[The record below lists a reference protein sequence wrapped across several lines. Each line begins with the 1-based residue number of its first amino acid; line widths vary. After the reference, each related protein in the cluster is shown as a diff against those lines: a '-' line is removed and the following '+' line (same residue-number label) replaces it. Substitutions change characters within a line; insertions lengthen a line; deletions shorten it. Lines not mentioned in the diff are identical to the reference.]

1 MKYSI
6 ILPTLNAVQYLP
18 NCVETIVSQDYD
30 DYELII
36 SNNCSDD
43 GTAAYLKTLE
53 ENAHIKVIQ
62 PKERLPLGEHWNF
75 AIAHARGE
83 WLFGIGSD
91 DGVMPYF
98 FEILDKL
105 TENAK
110 KNNLKIIKCS
120 RAYYFW
126 EGLAELYGNAFIT
139 YYAKPDIKILST
151 KEILYKVLYADP
163 SFFFDLPQMYTT
175 AIFHRSIIEKSK
187 NNKTGKII
195 QDGRAH
201 DISLGVIGCLCE
213 NYYLYCDIPFG
224 WVGSSST
231 SIGSCVAEHTEK
243 LTINSLHEYINNHK
257 DIYYNNYI
265 HTDKTINSGNLF
277 LASNIQNLLK
287 NDYTQFQIP
296 DFCMVDK
303 EENILKLLQATYY
316 DIISSKKNL
325 QFRLHFFWDL
335 LEHKNI
341 SKEFFLEYI
350 QQKFKS
356 TTIKKK
362 VSLLL
367 NIPRKILGK
376 IRRLMKKTLYVEI
389 VQKYDDPERFDNM
402 FAVNN
407 WLLNNPKIKKML
419 NTIK

>member
-1 MKYSI
+1 M
-6 ILPTLNAVQYLP
+6 
-18 NCVETIVSQDYD
+18 
-30 DYELII
+30 
-36 SNNCSDD
+36 
-43 GTAAYLKTLE
+43 
-53 ENAHIKVIQ
+53 
-62 PKERLPLGEHWNF
+62 
-75 AIAHARGE
+75 
-83 WLFGIGSD
+83 
-91 DGVMPYF
+91 
-98 FEILDKL
+98 
-105 TENAK
+105 
-110 KNNLKIIKCS
+110 
-120 RAYYFW
+120 
-126 EGLAELYGNAFIT
+126 
-139 YYAKPDIKILST
+139 
-151 KEILYKVLYADP
+151 
-163 SFFFDLPQMYTT
+163 
-175 AIFHRSIIEKSK
+175 
-187 NNKTGKII
+187 
-195 QDGRAH
+195 
-201 DISLGVIGCLCE
+201 
-213 NYYLYCDIPFG
+213 YCDIPFG

-296 DFCMVDK
+296 NFCMVDK
-303 EENILKLLQATYY
+303 EENILKLLQAAYC

-362 VSLLL
+362 ASLLL
-367 NIPRKILGK
+367 NVPRKMLGK
-376 IRRLMKKTLYVEI
+376 IKRLMKKTLYVEI